1 MMVPMFDK
9 IELKALIKQL
19 EADLAA
25 AKHVLALEE
34 NPALARV
41 ASLLKA
47 RTESAQQPNLFEAET
62 KSGNGHVTGAEVQ
75 AIILKFATQFKA
87 ADVTAAVR
95 KEFPGRE
102 LARSTIPNALH
113 WLKKKKTIREVSER
127 AGNNGAVYVKT

>member
-1 MMVPMFDK
+1 MFDK

-25 AKHVLALEE
+25 AKRVLALEE

-47 RTESAQQPNLFEAET
+47 REVAAQQPNLFESAT
-62 KSGNGHVTGAEVQ
+62 KPDNGQVTGAEVQ
-75 AIILKFATQFKA
+75 AIILKFATEFKA
-87 ADVTAAVR
+87 ADVTAAVG
-95 KEFPGRE
+95 KEFPRRE

-113 WLKKKKTIREVSER
+113 WLKKKKKITEVSKR